1 MSLQLVVREVKLPL
15 RCWPQASAAS
25 DEPSLVCPLCA
36 LNKHQDSERTA
47 LFSRSGYIVCQQ
59 CGLLS
64 GIFLSDG
71 TPVIPAKNSAV
82 LIGYADVTAAVR
94 QALAGS
100 GHLLDF
106 VVRDDLKPT
115 EHVSFTFEPIV
126 IEDENARGDFPPAV
140 PQFSDKRF
148 AQIAPALR
156 NVPDSV
162 MRILSGGRLAVGVR

>member
-1 MSLQLVVREVKLPL
+1 MSLQLVVREVKLPV
-15 RCWPQASAAS
+15 RCWPQASATS

-36 LNKHQDSERTA
+36 LNKHQDTERTA

-71 TPVIPAKNSAV
+71 TPVIPAKNAAV
-82 LIGYADVTAAVR
+82 LVGYADITAAVR
-94 QALAGS
+94 QALSGS
-100 GHLLDF
+100 GHLLEF
-106 VVRDDLKPT
+106 VIRDEHKPT

-126 IEDENARGDFPPAV
+126 IEDEQARGDFPPAMHNL
-140 PQFSDKRF
+140 SDSRF
-148 AQIAPALR
+148 AKIAPALR

-162 MRILSGGRLAVGVR
+162 MRVLGSGRLAVGVR

>member
-25 DEPSLVCPLCA
+25 DECSLICPLCA
-36 LNKHQDSERTA
+36 LNNHQDTEKTA
-47 LFSRSGYIVCQQ
+47 LLSRSGYIVCTS

-82 LIGYADVTAAVR
+82 LVGYAEVIASVR
-94 QALAGS
+94 KALEGS

-106 VVRDDLKPT
+106 VVRDETKPT

-162 MRILSGGRLAVGVR
+162 MRVLSSGRLAVGVR